1 MTWEAW
7 FTLTVL
13 ILTIVAL
20 VRDLAAPAA
29 VVLVATVSLFLAG
42 IVTVEQAFAGF
53 SNPAPITVAA
63 LYVLA
68 RAIEKTGA
76 LQPLI
81 AAALGDGNKG
91 RVALARLLVPTA
103 CASAFLNNT
112 PIVAMLMPQVAAWA
126 NRRGQPV
133 SRYLM
138 PLSFATILGG
148 MITVLGTS
156 TNVVVSGLLEASGQ
170 APLGIFEMSPI
181 GIPVACVGL
190 AALLLLTPIL
200 LPDRRAAA
208 QQFEE
213 DIREFVVTMNVAP
226 EGPLHG
232 RTVEDAGLRHLHGVF
247 LVEVQRGHETI
258 APVTPDTVLHGGDRL
273 TFVGRA
279 DLVADL
285 HSTRGLLSTEHEH
298 AAFVAGSDTAFF
310 EAVVSEASP
319 LAGKSL
325 KEAGFRGRYQ
335 AAVLAIHRAGSRVRA
350 KMGEVALK
358 PGDTLLLLADAGFR
372 NRWRDR
378 NDFLLVSR
386 LGDSPPSTTSRQ
398 AALVWIIA
406 AGLVIMA
413 TTGLLSIVQA
423 SLAAALALVVLGVM
437 TPSEAR
443 SAVNMEVLA
452 VIAASFGLG
461 AAVTAS
467 GLAEVAAGVIVTAF
481 RPWGPSGVLVA
492 IAVATVIFTEVI
504 TNNAAAVLMFPIAM
518 AAANHLSIDPRPV
531 AIVIAI
537 AASASFLSPLGYQTN
552 TMVYG
557 PGGYRFGDYTRLG
570 LPLSV
575 LVVTILVTAISVLW
589 RP

>member
-7 FTLTVL
+7 FTLAVL
-13 ILTIVAL
+13 VLTIVAL
-20 VRDLAAPAA
+20 ARDLAAPAA
-29 VVLVATVSLFLAG
+29 VVLAANVILLLAG
-42 IVTVEQAFAGF
+42 IVTVQEGFAGF
-53 SNPAPITVAA
+53 SNPAPLTVAA

-81 AAALGDGNKG
+81 TAALGDGNKG
-91 RVALARLLVPTA
+91 RAALARLLVPTA

-112 PIVAMLMPQVAAWA
+112 PIVAMLVPQVAAWA

-133 SRYLM
+133 SRFLM
-138 PLSFATILGG
+138 PLSFAAILGG
-148 MITVLGTS
+148 TVTVLGTS

-170 APLGIFEMSPI
+170 APLGIFEISPV
-181 GIPVACVGL
+181 GLPVACAGL
-190 AALLLLTPIL
+190 AALLLLTPTL
-200 LPDRRAAA
+200 LPDRRAASR
-208 QQFEE
+208 QFEE
-213 DIREFVVTMNVAP
+213 DIREFVVSMNVAP
-226 EGPLHG
+226 AGPLHG
-232 RTVEDAGLRHLHGVF
+232 HTVEDAGLRHLRGVF
-247 LVEVQRGHETI
+247 LVEVHRGDESI

-350 KMGEVALK
+350 KLGEVVLK

-386 LGDSPPSTTSRQ
+386 LGDSPPSTTPRQ
-398 AALVWIIA
+398 AALVWIITA
-406 AGLVIMA
+406 ALVITA
-413 TTGLLSIVQA
+413 ATGLLSIVQA
-423 SLAAALALVVLGVM
+423 SLAAALALVLLGVM
-437 TPSEAR
+437 TPAEAR
-443 SAVNMEVLA
+443 SAVNIEVLV
-452 VIAASFGLG
+452 VIAAAFGLG

-467 GLAEVAAGVIVTAF
+467 GLAEVAAGVMVTAF
-481 RPWGPSGVLVA
+481 RPWGPSGMLVA
-492 IAVATVIFTEVI
+492 IAVATLLFTEVI
-504 TNNAAAVLMFPIAM
+504 TNNAAAVLMFPIAI
-518 AAANHLSIDPRPV
+518 ATANNMGTDPRGA
-531 AIVIAI
+531 AIIVAI

-557 PGGYRFGDYTRLG
+557 AGGYRFGDYARLG
-570 LPLSV
+570 LPLSILVVAV
-575 LVVTILVTAISVLW
+575 LVATVSIFW
-589 RP
+589 HP